1 MDDATL
7 KNLDTQHRF
16 YLENDD
22 LMILEKKIKV
32 EIEKELGFKK
42 ITEVADY

>member
-1 MDDATL
+1 M
-7 KNLDTQHRF
+7 N
-16 YLENDD
+16 
-22 LMILEKKIKV
+22 LEKKIKV